1 MDLIIQDTIEN
12 YNIIVNDDSEDVFIL
27 IEETITNTNIII
39 DEIGIQGDKG
49 LSNYEI
55 AVKNGFIGTESEWLE
70 SLKIILF
77 ENLNE
82 LP

>member
-1 MDLIIQDTIEN
+1 MDLIIQDIIEN
-12 YNIIVNDDSEDVFIL
+12 YNIIVNDDTEEVSIL
-27 IEETITNTNIII
+27 ITETVTNTNIVI
-39 DEIGIQGDKG
+39 DEIGIQGDRG

-55 AVKNGFIGTESEWLE
+55 AVKNGFQGTESEWLQN
-70 SLKIILF
+70 LNIIIF